1 MLQKVED
8 KLKELNK
15 KKSEQYYKKKEAD
28 LIAWDLVARK
38 GEPPIVVT
46 DEEYDA
52 LVKANNGVATRNSV
66 ATLLNIISIVT
77 LVFGIIGAFLANTL
91 LGDKGF
97 FYAIIIAVLG
107 IVFATALGGIAE
119 AVKLLQQLIDDKPL
133 KAPEEHKP
141 PKTEPAPGVVVQP
154 VAPPVMYQ
162 QQPVQP
168 VYQTPVYQTPVYQPP
183 VYTQQPSFSSQY
195 KPSFTPPDFG
205 NEDDPFKANAPMKF
219 DD

>member
-8 KLKELNK
+8 KLNELNK

-52 LVKANNGVATRNSV
+52 LVKASNGVATRNGV
-66 ATLLNIISIVT
+66 ATLLNIVAIASLI
-77 LVFGIIGAFLANTL
+77 FGFIGAFLANTL

-107 IVFATALGGIAE
+107 IVFATLLGGVAE
-119 AVKLLQQLIDDKPL
+119 AVKLLQQLIDDRPIDSPTKSKP
-133 KAPEEHKP
+133 KKSEAPQN
-141 PKTEPAPGVVVQP
+141 GVAVQN

-168 VYQTPVYQTPVYQPP
+168 VYQAPVYQPPVYQPP
-183 VYTQQPSFSSQY
+183 VYTQQPYTPPY
-195 KPSFTPPDFG
+195 KPSFTPPDI
-205 NEDDPFKANAPMKF
+205 NEDDLFKANAPMKF